1 MKDFSVW
8 PGVLIVFFVAI
19 TILTIFPSQHKQCID
34 RNSAIIEKLQ
44 ENDADGETI
53 KNKGYEIGT
62 GCRSR
67 YRFQPNRVIY
77 SPHAP
82 ANS

>member
-8 PGVLIVFFVAI
+8 PGVLIIFFVAI
-19 TILTIFPSQHKQCID
+19 TIFTIFPSQHKQCID

-44 ENDADGETI
+44 ENEADGETI

-62 GCRSR
+62 GCRSNTD
-67 YRFQPNRVIY
+67 FNL
-77 SPHAP
+77 SE
-82 ANS
+82 